1 MGRDE
6 IWYDMSIALHIDVFL
21 VLGELRAFVK
31 SSNWCFSM
39 TGIVITCHVA
49 AQLQCFWESY
59 PSFWKWDLVALL
71 VGQRILLSH
80 YFAVSQHPSWH
91 VTGPLH
97 FMICSR
103 RRCHMLIHW
112 KLLCREVCF
121 TISHCYT
128 HSTTSW
134 LPSACDGRNSRISH
148 MVFCSSMAIQ
158 I

>member
-1 MGRDE
+1 M
-6 IWYDMSIALHIDVFL
+6 IWHVNSTPHRCIFGVRGITRFCKVVY
-21 VLGELRAFVK
+21 
-31 SSNWCFSM
+31 WCFSM
-39 TGIVITCHVA
+39 TGIVTTCHVA

-103 RRCHMLIHW
+103 RRCHMLIHSEATLPGSLLHNFSLLYTLYN
-112 KLLCREVCF
+112 KLAAIRLWWPEQSYF
-121 TISHCYT
+121 SHGF
-128 HSTTSW
+128 
-134 LPSACDGRNSRISH
+134 L
-148 MVFCSSMAIQ
+148 
-158 I
+158 